1 MKALKCT
8 LFIALTMLLFP
19 MQNFAQDSEKN
30 LMYRVHED
38 QVKLSMVSEYEAVV
52 KELIGLMKKHSI
64 PDTHWITL
72 ASNDSKYRFISPIK
86 GMADLD
92 KSSFITTL
100 TEKEGEETISG
111 LFDRM
116 DKCYDTELDYI
127 LWLDNSLTYMP
138 EGFTQTPEGMNY
150 RRNHMLY
157 VSPGNR
163 KAVNES
169 MKAVKATFEKIG
181 SKEYFRVYRSGF
193 GAEGEFYMVAIAY
206 KDQVDQ
212 AQKSKANNAL
222 MGEEDKKVFDNLF
235 QNLLKYEVMEGWIRP
250 DLGYSSKNN

>member
-8 LFIALTMLLFP
+8 LFLALSMLIFP

-52 KELIGLMKKHSI
+52 KELIGLMNKHNI

-72 ASNDSKYRFISPIK
+72 ASNDYRYSFVSQIE

-92 KSSFITTL
+92 KSSFITAL
-100 TEKEGEETISG
+100 AEKEGKETVSG
-111 LFDRM
+111 LFNRL
-116 DKCYDTELDYI
+116 DKCYDTELNYI
-127 LWLDNSLTYMP
+127 IWLDKNLTYMP
-138 EGFTQTPEGMNY
+138 DGFTQTPEGMNY

-163 KAVNES
+163 DAVYES

-181 SKEYFRVYRSGF
+181 SKEYYRVYRSGF
-193 GAEGEFYMVAIAY
+193 GADGEYYMVAIAY
-206 KDQVDQ
+206 KDPVDQ

-222 MGEEDKKVFDNLF
+222 MGEEDKKVFDKLF
-235 QNLLKYEVMEGWIRP
+235 QNLLKYEVVEGWIRP
-250 DLGYSSKNN
+250 DLGYSSKQ